1 MTHITTHMERRRE
14 NRLPVSLPVAVQGY
28 APNGSAWEETSSTFD
43 ASPGGL
49 SFLSLHP
56 LVKGQV
62 LHLALPLPKSLRQ
75 YDQNAPSYYVYAI
88 VRNVLVDDDGSR
100 VGVMFFGK
108 EPPRGFERTP
118 GARFL
123 LPSDIAPETLPE
135 PAPPT
140 PPLRVNG
147 RRPLPAADARDKRLH
162 ERFDIF
168 VNFELEQVD
177 EWGAILAEERTV
189 AENVS
194 LGGTRCRTSIPF
206 HKGDVLMLRE
216 VGGDFEARAQVVNT
230 YVGSD
235 RVRRVNLKFL
245 DGRGPAHLVRSH

>member
-1 MTHITTHMERRRE
+1 M
-14 NRLPVSLPVAVQGY
+14 PVSLPVAVQGY
-28 APNGSAWEETSSTFD
+28 APNGSAWEETASTFD

-49 SFLSLHP
+49 AFMSQHA

-75 YDQNAPSYYVYAI
+75 YDQGAPSYYVYAI

-123 LPSDIAPETLPE
+123 LPSDIKPETLPE
-135 PAPPT
+135 PAPPA
-140 PPLRVNG
+140 PPLRADG
-147 RRPLPAADARDKRLH
+147 RKPAAPVDDLGNRQH
-162 ERFDIF
+162 ERYDMF
-168 VNFELEQVD
+168 VNFELEQID

-189 AENVS
+189 AENLS
-194 LGGTRCRTSIPF
+194 LGGTRCLTSLPF
-206 HKGDVLMLRE
+206 HKGDVLTLRE
-216 VGGDFEARAQVVNT
+216 LDGDFEARAQVVNT
-230 YVGSD
+230 YIGGD
-235 RVRRVNLKFL
+235 RVRRLNLKFL
-245 DGRGPAHLVRSH
+245 DGRRPDHLLRSH